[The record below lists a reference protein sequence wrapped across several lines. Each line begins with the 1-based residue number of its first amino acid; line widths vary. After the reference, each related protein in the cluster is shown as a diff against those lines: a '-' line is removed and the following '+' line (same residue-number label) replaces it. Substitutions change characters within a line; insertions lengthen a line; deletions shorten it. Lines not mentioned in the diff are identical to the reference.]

1 MAKRHEKRFERL
13 EQFIASKG
21 LSAIIV
27 SHFPNIRYFTGF
39 SGGEGVF
46 VASPPEYTLFVDARY
61 TLRARAE
68 CQDVT
73 VTEAKRPLEAAIR
86 YLNEKIG
93 GRVGLETAHLTVDR
107 YRYIRRN
114 LHGIGIKSLKD
125 QLDTLRMVKD
135 ATEIS
140 LIEHAIDIHTRALN
154 DTLAWLSPGMTE
166 RQWAVEFEYRARR
179 LGAEALSFD
188 PIVASG
194 PRAAIPHATADPV
207 PLEPAGPVIFDHGV
221 VYNGYCSDETATFFT
236 APPTSEL
243 AALYQV
249 VKEAHDQA
257 VEAVK
262 PGIRASSIDA
272 VARRMLEDAGVGA
285 HFTHGTGHGVGLE
298 IHERPAIG
306 PKDKTILEPG
316 MVFTV
321 EPGIYFNGKLGIRIE
336 DMVLVTADGCR
347 VLTKR
352 PKSLTV
358 LFE

>member
-1 MAKRHEKRFERL
+1 MDINQEKRRKELERFL
-13 EQFIASKG
+13 DGKG
-21 LSAIIV
+21 LTAMLV
-27 SHFPNIRYFTGF
+27 SHAPNIRYFTRF

-73 VTEAKRPLEAAIR
+73 VTEAKRPLEAAVR
-86 YLNEKIG
+86 YLNEKG
-93 GRVGLETAHLTVDR
+93 GVRVGLETAHLTVDR
-107 YRYIRRN
+107 YRYIRNN
-114 LHGIGIKSLKD
+114 LHGIGTKSLKD

-140 LIEHAIDIHTRALN
+140 LMERAIDIHTRALN
-154 DTLAWLSPGMTE
+154 ETQAWLSPGMTE

-236 APPTSEL
+236 VPPDSEL
-243 AALYQV
+243 AALYQA
-249 VKEAHDQA
+249 VKEAHDRA
-257 VEAVK
+257 IEAVK
-262 PGIRASSIDA
+262 PGIQASSIDA
-272 VARRMLEDAGVGA
+272 VVRHVLEDAGIGDR
-285 HFTHGTGHGVGLE
+285 FTHGTGHGVGLE
-298 IHERPAIG
+298 IHERPVIG
-306 PKDKTILEPG
+306 PKDTTILKPG

-321 EPGIYFNGKLGIRIE
+321 EPGIYFNGRLGIRIE
-336 DMVLVTADGCR
+336 DMVLVTSDGCR